1 VSIFRRLFFFG
12 AVVLL
17 VSAVSGCVVRPLGW
31 GIIMAVMAIAATAVL
46 SHPGTITYRVTEASS
61 GATGVI
67 ELIAH
72 IIGTQFAT
80 MQVIKT
86 RPDEHCSAHSHSP
99 HRYQEMHRLW
109 SLRGCLPASPAQP
122 CPE

>member
-1 VSIFRRLFFFG
+1 MWSVLWVG
-12 AVVLL
+12 A
-17 VSAVSGCVVRPLGW
+17 
-31 GIIMAVMAIAATAVL
+31 IMAVMAVMVIAATAVL

-61 GATGVI
+61 GATGAI
-67 ELIAH
+67 ESIAH
-72 IIGTQFAT
+72 IIGAQFAT

-86 RPDEHCSAHSHSP
+86 RPDEHCPAHSHSP